1 MDSYGLSFYGRH
13 LGYTPFWSPTH
24 LGCRSTPTTL
34 PARLHAVAAATCST
48 AAEQLSKAG
57 LLSRPRSA
65 HLPFTTMVPKRK
77 KTDEEK
83 AFLKNRVHGSVIC
96 KLSRVCKYEPIVDEI
111 QRSARELKQCQ
122 LEAWHVA
129 NVHVLRCLEE
139 KLPLP
144 SFDKT
149 FFNRCC
155 AGVMKEAEDKDREKR
170 AQPPSSSKPRKQ
182 QRTMASQ
189 SVAATEEEEDA
200 RDDSQRKNAR
210 AQVEDA
216 ELINTF
222 CLFWEQRASNPAYEP
237 PSLEFS
243 GAIREEV
250 ARAQMENTINMIALQ
265 FRRRLHQYIRFR
277 YASSIEVTFHGRFF
291 KKRKSFAPYPIHT
304 ARPIFIFH

>member
-1 MDSYGLSFYGRH
+1 M
-13 LGYTPFWSPTH
+13 
-24 LGCRSTPTTL
+24 
-34 PARLHAVAAATCST
+34 A
-48 AAEQLSKAG
+48 
-57 LLSRPRSA
+57 
-65 HLPFTTMVPKRK
+65 PKRK

-96 KLSRVCKYEPIVDEI
+96 KLSRICKYEPIVDEI

-182 QRTMASQ
+182 QRTMTSQ

-243 GAIREEV
+243 GAIRKSSDGEHD
-250 ARAQMENTINMIALQ
+250 Q
-265 FRRRLHQYIRFR
+265 HDRFTV
-277 YASSIEVTFHGRFF
+277 SPS
-291 KKRKSFAPYPIHT
+291 PPPIHPVSLRQSGR
-304 ARPIFIFH
+304 AAVGHQGHESPRAELLPSQADPCSL